1 MYLFDTDVLSNVVKK
16 SPSAQLLEKLKKISQ
31 DMQFTTAVSV
41 GEIYYGAS
49 RSPHKDKIIQ
59 VFEEKVFP
67 NITILPFDEGSAGIY
82 GSLKAKLE
90 KVGLSTSEPDL
101 RIASIALQHRLILIS
116 GNTQHF
122 ENIPRLEIEN
132 WIK

>member
-67 NITILPFDEGSAGIY
+67 NITILPCDEGSAGIY